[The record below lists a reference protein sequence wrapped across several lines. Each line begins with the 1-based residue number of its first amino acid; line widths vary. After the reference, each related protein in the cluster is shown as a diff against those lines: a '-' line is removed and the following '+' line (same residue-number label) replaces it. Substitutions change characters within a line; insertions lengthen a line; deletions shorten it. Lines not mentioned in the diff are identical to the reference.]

1 MRKHFK
7 MVNVVNHSIS
17 IERPRSPQLH
27 ECGIPNCR
35 ESEFISHT
43 QPVTVRFSWNS
54 PRLNMSGSVLE
65 AWEGGTSK
73 QFAWVSS
80 KRRNWVVPFY
90 LNWIELNCWN
100 VRRRRRHGHVEGQ
113 GATNAFSPKSKH
125 SLPLVVYIFFVIK
138 FTFIY
143 FYMTYN
149 NTNDAHQKRKKQH
162 KWSSHILDAPR
173 ITSSTLLFV
182 FRENLLW
189 ILSLL
194 IT

>member
-1 MRKHFK
+1 MSYGWCFFPFINLFLLTKKNTKRTLIEEEVRKHFK

-17 IERPRSPQLH
+17 IERPRLPQLH

-90 LNWIELNCWN
+90 LNWIELLECEEEEEAWP
-100 VRRRRRHGHVEGQ
+100 RWGPRRHQ
-113 GATNAFSPKSKH
+113 CIFS
-125 SLPLVVYIFFVIK
+125 
-138 FTFIY
+138 
-143 FYMTYN
+143 
-149 NTNDAHQKRKKQH
+149 
-162 KWSSHILDAPR
+162 
-173 ITSSTLLFV
+173 
-182 FRENLLW
+182 
-189 ILSLL
+189 
-194 IT
+194 

>member
-17 IERPRSPQLH
+17 IERPRLSQLH

-90 LNWIELNCWN
+90 LNWIAGMW
-100 VRRRRRHGHVEGQ
+100 GG
-113 GATNAFSPKSKH
+113 GGGMATLRAKAPPMHFLLSPNIH
-125 SLPLVVYIFFVIK
+125 YRLL
-138 FTFIY
+138 FIY
-143 FYMTYN
+143 F
-149 NTNDAHQKRKKQH
+149 
-162 KWSSHILDAPR
+162 L
-173 ITSSTLLFV
+173 
-182 FRENLLW
+182 
-189 ILSLL
+189 
-194 IT
+194 